1 MTPANILL
9 TLAVILSAYL
19 IGSVSFAVV
28 YSRIFLG
35 KDIRSEGSGNAGAT
49 NMLRTGGAKLGVL
62 TFVSDILKAMLAAFI
77 GRLVFAYI
85 FKTTPVDMFNP
96 LFGGYLGCVFA
107 MIGHVFPVFFNFK
120 GGKAVSCSVGGLLL
134 CCPIPLL
141 IGLGVFGISVLTTK
155 IVSLSSLV
163 ATATVFVLAVIMA
176 DTTLPV
182 LPQIIFMFIA
192 AAIIYIKHAD
202 NIKRLIRGTEKKIT
216 IGKGKKNG

>member
-1 MTPANILL
+1 MSLTNILL
-9 TLAVILSAYL
+9 VAAVIISSYL

-28 YSRIFLG
+28 YSKLFLG

-62 TFVSDILKAMLAAFI
+62 TFVSDILKAMLAAYI

-85 FKTTPVDMFNP
+85 FKTTPIDMYSP
-96 LFGGYLGCVFA
+96 LFGGYLGCVCA
-107 MIGHVFPVFFNFK
+107 MLGHVFPIFFGFK

-141 IGLGVFGISVLTTK
+141 IGLGVFAISVLITK

-163 ATATVFVLAVIMA
+163 ATTSVLVLAIIMA
-176 DTTLPV
+176 DTSAPIV
-182 LPQIIFMFIA
+182 PQIVFMVIA
-192 AAIIYIKHAD
+192 ASIIYIKHAE
-202 NIKRLIRGTEKKIT
+202 NIKRLIKGTEKKISV
-216 IGKGKKNG
+216 GKGKKNG

>member
-1 MTPANILL
+1 MTLTNLL
-9 TLAVILSAYL
+9 LVLAVIICSYL

-28 YSRIFLG
+28 YSRLFLG

-49 NMLRTGGAKLGVL
+49 NMLRTGGAKLGIL

-85 FKTTPVDMFNP
+85 FKTAPIEMFNP

-107 MIGHVFPVFFNFK
+107 MLGHVFPIFFKFK

-134 CCPIPLL
+134 CCPIPLTL
-141 IGLGVFGISVLTTK
+141 GLGAFAISVLTTK

-163 ATATVFVLAVIMA
+163 ATASVFVLAVIMA
-176 DTTLPV
+176 DTTLPI
-182 LPQIIFMFIA
+182 LPQVAFMLVA
-192 AAIIYIKHAD
+192 AAIIYIKHLD
-202 NIKRLIRGTEKKIT
+202 NIKRLIKGTEKKIT